1 MSLDCII
8 RNCCERSTQHALPIR
23 RAIFNHGNRSRGD
36 EPMLDQLFR
45 SFRNRACTHKQ
56 NQRLAGTSQRA
67 PIRRLITF
75 KFCSRERD
83 AAAKSA
89 MCQRYAGVGGASQ
102 CRGYAWND
110 LEW

>member
-1 MSLDCII
+1 MGLDCIV
-8 RNCCERSTQHALPIR
+8 RNCCERSAQHALMFR
-23 RAIFNHGNRSRGD
+23 SAIFNYGNRSLGD
-36 EPMLDQLFR
+36 DPMLDQLFR
-45 SFRNRACTHKQ
+45 GFRNRACTHIQ
-56 NQRLAGTSQRA
+56 NQRLAGSSQCA
-67 PIRRLITF
+67 PIRHVITF